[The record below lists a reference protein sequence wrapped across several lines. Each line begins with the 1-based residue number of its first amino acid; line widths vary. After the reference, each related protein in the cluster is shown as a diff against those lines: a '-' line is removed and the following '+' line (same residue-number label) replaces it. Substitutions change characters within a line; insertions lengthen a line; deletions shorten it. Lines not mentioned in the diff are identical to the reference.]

1 MSIPYE
7 RSPDAD
13 PMTENDPSDRPLIEQ
28 DPEHDRALRGGGRGG
43 PGYSEPDQGMGDAW
57 PSQPNREDE

>member
-13 PMTENDPSDRPLIEQ
+13 PNTENDPSDRPLI
-28 DPEHDRALRGGGRGG
+28 GGGSRRG
-43 PGYSEPDQGMGDAW
+43 PGYSEPDQGEGDSW
-57 PSQPNREDE
+57 RRQPNREDE

>member
-13 PMTENDPSDRPLIEQ
+13 PTTENDPSDRPLIEQ
-28 DPEHDRALRGGGRGG
+28 DPENDRELAGGSHRA
-43 PGYSEPDQGMGDAW
+43 PGYSEPDQDTGDAW
-57 PSQPNREDE
+57 PGQPNREDG

>member
-13 PMTENDPSDRPLIEQ
+13 PNTENDPSDRPLIEQ
-28 DPEHDRALRGGGRGG
+28 DPDTDRELGGGSRRG
-43 PGYSEPDQGMGDAW
+43 PGYSEPDQGQGDSW
-57 PSQPNREDE
+57 RRQPNREDA

>member
-13 PMTENDPSDRPLIEQ
+13 PNTENDPSDRPLIEQ
-28 DPEHDRALRGGGRGG
+28 DPEHDRELGGGSRRA
-43 PGYSEPDQGMGDAW
+43 PGHAEPDRDTGDAW
-57 PSQPNREDE
+57 PRPRNREDQ